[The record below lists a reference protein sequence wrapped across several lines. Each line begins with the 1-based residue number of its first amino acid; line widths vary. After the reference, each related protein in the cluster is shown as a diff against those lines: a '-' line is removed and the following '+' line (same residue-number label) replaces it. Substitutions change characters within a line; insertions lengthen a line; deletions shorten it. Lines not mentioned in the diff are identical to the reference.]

1 MNFEEREDLKRA
13 MTLIFFVGGFVALAM
28 LVGSLCQCAP
38 GSAEKVAAESAYTA
52 ALLRCVDAAKTVEE
66 SHACRKQ
73 VDAKFGVDGGV
84 K

>member
-1 MNFEEREDLKRA
+1 MNVEEQEDLKRA
-13 MTLIFFVGGFVALAM
+13 MTLLFFVAGFVTLAL
-28 LVGSLCQCAP
+28 LVGSLCGCAS
-38 GSAEKVAAESAYTA
+38 GADKVAAESAYTA